1 MSTGGERNHIVCKL
15 NFQKKRAADISQQHF
30 SPFTMKK
37 QLRRQDS
44 NLRSSGYEP
53 DGMPTSPLH
62 GKTAG

>member
-15 NFQKKRAADISQQHF
+15 NFQKKRAADISQQHL
-30 SPFTMKK
+30 STIYHEK

-53 DGMPTSPLH
+53 DGIPTSPLH
-62 GKTAG
+62 DKTAG